1 MPQLVKGG
9 KHVFGWSKVGDKGVI
24 KIPPEVSEEYQLRPS
39 DKVIIISGSK
49 TSGGFSIVKFE
60 VLKNSPLSV
69 ILNDN
74 PDLAKFNI
82 SRGKPIQYSNHFYCW
97 TEISKNGKIHLPIE
111 KLRLYGIKPGDNI
124 LSARGSGLGIGF
136 IVRGP
141 IIQEAEKHSEL
152 KTYQ

>member
-9 KHVFGWSKVGDKGVI
+9 KHVFGWSKVGNNGVI
-24 KIPPEVSEEYQLRPS
+24 KIPPEVIEEYQLQPY

-69 ILNDN
+69 VLDNN
-74 PDLAKFNI
+74 PDLARFQLSN
-82 SRGKPIQYSNHFYCW
+82 GEPIQYNNCYFCW

-111 KLRLYGIKPGDNI
+111 TLRLYGIKLRDNI
-124 LSARGSGLGIGF
+124 LSARGSGLGVGF
-136 IVRGP
+136 LVRGP
-141 IIQEAEKHSEL
+141 IIQEARKHSDL
-152 KTYQ
+152 KIF

>member
-9 KHVFGWSKVGDKGVI
+9 KHVFGWSKVGNNGVI
-24 KIPPEVSEEYQLRPS
+24 KIPPEVIEEYQLQPY

-69 ILNDN
+69 VLDNN
-74 PDLAKFNI
+74 PDLARFQLSN
-82 SRGKPIQYSNHFYCW
+82 GEPIQYNNRYFCW

-111 KLRLYGIKPGDNI
+111 TLRLYGIKLRDNI
-124 LSARGSGLGIGF
+124 LSARGSGLGVGF
-136 IVRGP
+136 LVRGP
-141 IIQEAEKHSEL
+141 IIQEARKHSDL
-152 KTYQ
+152 KIF

>member
-9 KHVFGWSKVGDKGVI
+9 KHVFGWSKVGNNGVI
-24 KIPPEVSEEYQLRPS
+24 KIPPEIIEEYQLQPY

-69 ILNDN
+69 VLDNN
-74 PDLAKFNI
+74 PDLARFQLSN
-82 SRGKPIQYSNHFYCW
+82 GEPIQYNNRYFCW

-111 KLRLYGIKPGDNI
+111 TLRLYGIKLRDNI
-124 LSARGSGLGIGF
+124 LSARGSGLGVGF
-136 IVRGP
+136 LVRGP
-141 IIQEAEKHSEL
+141 IIQEARKHSDL
-152 KTYQ
+152 KIF